1 MCGERKR
8 EHPGLSWGVPIE
20 DVDFENYFRDA
31 GSEVFFGDFWFRYA
45 IIF

>member
-8 EHPGLSWGVPIE
+8 EHPGVSRGVRSKS
-20 DVDFENYFRDA
+20 VDFENYLRDS